1 MVEASHEDAAA
12 DADSVGAV
20 DDHGVALDAALRIV
34 RADGE
39 RDFPD
44 LQARVDVHRRGFA
57 LVSAGVSG
65 AVRASPRV
73 VYADAARRHGGFVVV
88 AALAGVVVAGSAGVD
103 VRVDLS
109 VTGVQSE
116 TVSSVGALA
125 RRIASRA
132 ARPALWHQ

>member
-57 LVSAGVSG
+57 LNI
-65 AVRASPRV
+65 
-73 VYADAARRHGGFVVV
+73 F
-88 AALAGVVVAGSAGVD
+88 L
-103 VRVDLS
+103 
-109 VTGVQSE
+109 
-116 TVSSVGALA
+116 
-125 RRIASRA
+125 SRA
-132 ARPALWHQ
+132 GGERARSRGRGRG